1 MSSRKNKD
9 PVEDPVEEPGEEPEE
24 DPEEEPEEEPGEEAK
39 EPGQIQIEDLNV
51 SVLLFGAFVCYF
63 VCYIA
68 GVFLELWDYYW
79 FINSL
84 FVLGALAF
92 VYFLEEPW
100 ARFKQD

>member
-1 MSSRKNKD
+1 MSSRKNKKPKD
-9 PVEDPVEEPGEEPEE
+9 PEEEPKEPEE
-24 DPEEEPEEEPGEEAK
+24 PEEPEEEPN
-39 EPGQIQIEDLNV
+39 GQIQIEDLNV

-84 FVLGALAF
+84 FVLGAVAF
-92 VYFLEEPW
+92 VYFTEEPW